1 MFSHH
6 CCVMAYL
13 SNKLFLIRKQ
23 WSSYAYLMILYYRI
37 PLTYSRFVLSLQP
50 IQLSME
56 EIITLTCGVMFF
68 VSFFIAMTVEI
79 KARHTV
85 YRLFC
90 RFLSHNT
97 EWQIESYE
105 KDKDVDIANNQFV

>member
-1 MFSHH
+1 
-6 CCVMAYL
+6 
-13 SNKLFLIRKQ
+13 
-23 WSSYAYLMILYYRI
+23 
-37 PLTYSRFVLSLQP
+37 
-50 IQLSME
+50 
-56 EIITLTCGVMFF
+56 MFF